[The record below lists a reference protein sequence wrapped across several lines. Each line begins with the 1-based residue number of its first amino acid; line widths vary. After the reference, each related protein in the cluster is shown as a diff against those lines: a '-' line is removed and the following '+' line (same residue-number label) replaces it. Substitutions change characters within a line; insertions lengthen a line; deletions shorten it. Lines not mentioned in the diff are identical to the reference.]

1 MTITGS
7 SAEQRPRAHGDH
19 ERRVR
24 DMVGAVEYHRTV
36 SDADIAAFAAA
47 TGDDN
52 RAHMDLVYAESMGM
66 TQRVAHG
73 ILIQGLMSTACTR
86 WAERAGLRILSYG
99 WDRVRFIKP
108 VLLGDTI
115 TAAYALAD
123 PDDAGRKRLA
133 HADAHNQR
141 GELVGVG
148 THILYVLD

>member
-1 MTITGS
+1 MRSQEPPGVR
-7 SAEQRPRAHGDH
+7 QP
-19 ERRVR
+19 RVR
-24 DMVGAVEYHRTV
+24 DMPGAVEYHRTI
-36 SDADIAAFAAA
+36 SDADIAQFAGA

-52 RAHMDLVYAESMGM
+52 RVHMDLTYAEDIGM

-115 TAAYALAD
+115 TTAYALAD
-123 PDDAGRKRLA
+123 AGDTGQKRVA
-133 HADAHNQR
+133 RADAHNQR
-141 GELVGVG
+141 DELVAVG
-148 THILYVLD
+148 THLLYVVG